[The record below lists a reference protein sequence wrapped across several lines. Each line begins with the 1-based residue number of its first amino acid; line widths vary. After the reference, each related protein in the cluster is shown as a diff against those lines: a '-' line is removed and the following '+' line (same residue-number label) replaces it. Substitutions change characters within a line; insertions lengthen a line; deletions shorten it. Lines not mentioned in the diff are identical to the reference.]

1 MKIVPRGRAMVHNR
15 PDVPER
21 LAMGKAI
28 AAALCGSLALL
39 AGCASLGMDDKGLAR
54 DETLGQYGT
63 ALRFGDFGSAWQFV
77 DPKVREAH
85 PLDAAAKAR
94 YKQVE
99 VGAYQT
105 DGPMAVDED
114 TVQQVAQITL
124 VIKSSQ
130 ASYDVL
136 DHQTWKYDPA
146 AKHWWLESGLPDIT
160 PQQ

>member
-1 MKIVPRGRAMVHNR
+1 MH
-15 PDVPER
+15 
-21 LAMGKAI
+21 KAI
-28 AAALCGSLALL
+28 AVSICGSMIALL
-39 AGCASLGMDDKGLAR
+39 AGCASLGMDDKSLAR
-54 DETLGQYGT
+54 DETLGQYGS
-63 ALRFGDFGSAWQFV
+63 ALRFGDFGSAWQFI

-94 YKQVE
+94 YNRVE

-105 DGPMAVDED
+105 DGPMPLDEN

-130 ASYDVL
+130 ASYDII

-146 AKHWWLESGLPDIT
+146 AKHWWLESGLPDIA
-160 PQQ
+160 PQQQ